1 MKAGCCLLFLLLAIS
16 IVSDLFNVYNG
27 LLLLAPYSVGCCLLF
42 VFFRQAIV
50 RPYSVLLAGL

>member
-42 VFFRQAIV
+42 VFFGRL
-50 RPYSVLLAGL
+50 PYSVLLAGS

>member
-1 MKAGCCLLFLLLAIS
+1 LLFLLLAIS

-42 VFFRQAIV
+42 VFFGRL
-50 RPYSVLLAGL
+50 PYSVLLAGS